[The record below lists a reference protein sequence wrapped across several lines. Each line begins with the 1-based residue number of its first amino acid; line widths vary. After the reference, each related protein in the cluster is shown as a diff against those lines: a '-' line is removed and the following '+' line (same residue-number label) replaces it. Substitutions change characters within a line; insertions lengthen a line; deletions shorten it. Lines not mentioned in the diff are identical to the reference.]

1 MCFKYSSISMNGN
14 QLATL
19 HKHAISAIKNV
30 IYKVIGS
37 GKLTFVKFYRVMEKI
52 IILKLLNL
60 QGKMFIMKENGIT
73 FSKASQNPY
82 FMRSY
87 RCVACPLMSCFI
99 LFFSFCWLV
108 VLWHFPEV
116 FVVFCSFSLISNM
129 KCCWELARIVLLVSL
144 NVNPDRQVVKLA
156 SLYISGV
163 ARVAELGG
171 EGKQGARVCIR
182 GEAYMLDSTGRRHF
196 DGRS

>member
-1 MCFKYSSISMNGN
+1 MGDTYRLDSAMCFKYSSISMNGN

-37 GKLTFVKFYRVMEKI
+37 GKLTVVKFYRVMEKI

-99 LFFSFCWLV
+99 LFFFFVDLLFHDISLKFLLSF
-108 VLWHFPEV
+108 
-116 FVVFCSFSLISNM
+116 
-129 KCCWELARIVLLVSL
+129 A
-144 NVNPDRQVVKLA
+144 
-156 SLYISGV
+156 
-163 ARVAELGG
+163 
-171 EGKQGARVCIR
+171 
-182 GEAYMLDSTGRRHF
+182 T
-196 DGRS
+196 